1 VESEVFDLFSY
12 LDATED
18 QLDFPVIYA
27 SGRDVLPSTC
37 SWQDRASVNRIGGI
51 GRQLAG

>member
-1 VESEVFDLFSY
+1 MISQVESEVFDLFSY

-27 SGRDVLPSTC
+27 SGRDVPTDALS
-37 SWQDRASVNRIGGI
+37 S
-51 GRQLAG
+51 